1 MDGLERPLLAGARPR
16 TPGAGVS
23 IRRRSHAGR
32 TTKLASLRGGGGSMN
47 GRPLLLAYHAIGA
60 WSPALA
66 IPEQALR
73 AQLSLLRRRG
83 YVGFTAAEAERRRQD
98 GTLAARAVVVT
109 FDDGFRSV
117 LRARPILEEIG
128 FPATVFAV
136 TSFVESG
143 EPLRWPG
150 MEHAEESH
158 LLPLRWPELE
168 LLREAGWEVGS
179 HTASHPLLPDLGEA
193 AVARELVE
201 SRATIE
207 KRLGSCETLAYPYGR
222 ADERTATAAAQ
233 AGYLAAF
240 TLSRAH
246 RPDEP
251 LRRPRL
257 GLRDID
263 RGARLR
269 LRLSR
274 AASQSTSTQPP
285 PVSRR
290 FQGAKSPCVGPIWSP
305 APCAA
310 KNAPIA
316 RATSSGRS
324 AGFRRGTHRTGSSKR
339 SPVSRASNRGA
350 ESGSGKSL
358 ASESRA
364 LASLPSASRPVE
376 SVAILARP

>member
-1 MDGLERPLLAGARPR
+1 
-16 TPGAGVS
+16 
-23 IRRRSHAGR
+23 
-32 TTKLASLRGGGGSMN
+32 MN
-47 GRPLLLAYHAIGA
+47 DRPLLLAYHAVGT

-73 AQLSLLRRRG
+73 AQISLLRRRG
-83 YVGFTAAEAERRRQD
+83 YVGLTAAEAERRRHD
-98 GTLAARAVVVT
+98 ETLPARTVVVT

-117 LRARPILEEIG
+117 LRAKPILDEVG

-150 MEHAEESH
+150 LEQSEES
-158 LLPLRWPELE
+158 LGWSELE

-179 HTASHPLLPDLGEA
+179 HTVTHPLLPDLDDAELE
-193 AVARELVE
+193 RELVD

-222 ADERTATAAAQ
+222 ADERTAAAAAH

-240 TLSRAH
+240 TLGRAH

-257 GLRDID
+257 GLRDVD

-269 LRLSR
+269 LRLSTGAAFAR
-274 AASQSTSTQPP
+274 RSRPAAAASAARRAVLPRP
-285 PVSRR
+285 EWLPVMPR
-290 FQGAKSPCVGPIWSP
+290 
-305 APCAA
+305 
-310 KNAPIA
+310 A
-316 RATSSGRS
+316 R
-324 AGFRRGTHRTGSSKR
+324 
-339 SPVSRASNRGA
+339 
-350 ESGSGKSL
+350 
-358 ASESRA
+358 
-364 LASLPSASRPVE
+364 
-376 SVAILARP
+376 